1 MRYYQDERG
10 KKESITI
17 TSLPSHEPLL
27 FWRTRHLGFPTEGSS
42 SARGHRSAE
51 LPGRGG
57 AVVSLKCPSNYGGR
71 PRLACLREERR
82 SERLPGHPSAGRGRR
97 EQGRSSSSRA
107 GMRSSAATPL
117 PCAGAITF
125 RGQRCCGEGHKYST
139 ARGAWPRGRA
149 CVAGLTAGVR
159 AHPAIARTCTAPAH
173 GRDF

>member
-51 LPGRGG
+51 LPGGEGG
-57 AVVSLKCPSNYGGR
+57 GLLKVSLKLRGR
-71 PRLACLREERR
+71 PHPACLGGERR
-82 SERLPGHPSAGRGRR
+82 GERLPGHPSTGRGRR
-97 EQGRSSSSRA
+97 EQGRSSSSRP
-107 GMRSSAATPL
+107 GMRSSAAPL